1 MEVKTSYQN
10 VIDLREQTEE
20 TCKLASEKLAE
31 SAIVS
36 KTYYDKTAKWRY
48 FKPGDKV
55 LLLLTNSSNKL
66 QLSWKGPFEVVEKVN
81 QFDYKIQMKGKIRT
95 FHANMLKK
103 YEERDDEFKLD
114 RLRGKTAPDKIETCA
129 GLAVIDEEILLREGN
144 DDVELPVCETQQ
156 TEDYSNVNI
165 DKDLDENKRKELEQL
180 IFEFQDIFTDIPGK
194 TNLIEVELKLQ
205 RDEEI
210 KLKPFPIPLNLR
222 DKLNEEIDAMIKLDI
237 IEPSTARYAS
247 PLVMIK
253 KADGVSYRICTDYRV
268 LNKLLINQQEPINNV
283 EELWSN
289 IHGSKFYSKMD
300 LTKGFWQLPIKEESR
315 DITSFVSPRGLFRY
329 KFLPFGLSVSPAW
342 FTKMMRLLLDGTKKV
357 EHFFDDILAHA
368 ETWSEHIQTLREIF
382 MRVRKTN
389 LTLKPS
395 KCYFGNTSIDFLGH
409 NMSNEGLTL
418 AKDKIRQINSMMPP
432 KDKKSLLSFLGCLGY
447 HRKFIP
453 NYSSIA
459 KPLTDMTQKKVNFK
473 WGEAQQNAFETLKDC
488 LNKEPFYNGLM

>member
-1 MEVKTSYQN
+1 MADGRVVKCPEANISVRTPYFCGKAKALCLINPLYDLLVGNIPGASNSDTPFIGGDYLNINSATVMRIPKDKVLSPDTDMSIDIGCNITPSVEKGEVVLPPTDVEVKSAEKFTNFDSCN
-10 VIDLREQTEE
+10 VIDMREKIEE
-20 TCKLASEKLAE
+20 TCRLASEKLAE

-66 QLSWKGPFEVVEKVN
+66 QLSWKGPFEVVEQVN
-81 QFDYKIQMKGKIRT
+81 QFDYKIQMKGKIST

-103 YEERDDEFKLD
+103 YEEKDDEFKLD

-129 GLAVIDEEILLREGN
+129 GLAVIDEKILLREGN

-283 EELWSN
+283 EEIWSN

-300 LTKGFWQLPIKEESR
+300 LKKGF
-315 DITSFVSPRGLFRY
+315 
-329 KFLPFGLSVSPAW
+329 
-342 FTKMMRLLLDGTKKV
+342 
-357 EHFFDDILAHA
+357 
-368 ETWSEHIQTLREIF
+368 
-382 MRVRKTN
+382 
-389 LTLKPS
+389 
-395 KCYFGNTSIDFLGH
+395 
-409 NMSNEGLTL
+409 
-418 AKDKIRQINSMMPP
+418 
-432 KDKKSLLSFLGCLGY
+432 
-447 HRKFIP
+447 
-453 NYSSIA
+453 
-459 KPLTDMTQKKVNFK
+459 
-473 WGEAQQNAFETLKDC
+473 
-488 LNKEPFYNGLM
+488 